1 MKHFIATLIQGSLDY
16 IWEGLYI
23 FLTARPAWSS
33 LELGIEKAFA
43 DQTYKCA
50 CYNSLFFRVK
60 ILLKTVLPD
69 RNPQVGGNWA
79 YYLICT

>member
-23 FLTARPAWSS
+23 CLNARPAWSS
-33 LELGIEKAFA
+33 LELGIEKVCA

-50 CYNSLFFRVK
+50 CYNSLYFY
-60 ILLKTVLPD
+60 T
-69 RNPQVGGNWA
+69 G
-79 YYLICT
+79 

>member
-60 ILLKTVLPD
+60 ILLNIVLPD
-69 RNPQVGGNWA
+69 RNPQVGGN
-79 YYLICT
+79 